1 MLALGSKCGLG
12 DLNTLVYL
20 DNLCTRLGIDSISA
34 GSAIA
39 FAMDLFDRGILTL
52 EHTGGIDLAWGNGTS
67 MEKLIR
73 QMSSGDGFGAVLAK
87 GVRRAAQ
94 HIGRGA
100 EQYAPHVKGLEL
112 SGYHPDNIMGTA
124 LGYAVASR
132 GADFNDIYAT
142 MEYKWL
148 PQEDI
153 EEFGSPQAADLK
165 SIHGKAEL
173 VRRSMIIGVVL
184 DSLGL
189 CKLPALCLIC
199 TYDLVAEA
207 DLATSLLGQ
216 PLDVPDLFSAGE
228 RIVNLERLF
237 NLGHGACAGDDRLPD
252 MFFDKEY
259 NAGEQPSKP
268 FEWMEPM
275 IREFYQI
282 MGWDE
287 EGRPGPQKLAELG
300 ILSTPSASKPAA

>member
-1 MLALGSKCGLG
+1 M
-12 DLNTLVYL
+12 V
-20 DNLCTRLGIDSISA
+20 
-34 GSAIA
+34 
-39 FAMDLFDRGILTL
+39 
-52 EHTGGIDLAWGNGTS
+52 TG
-67 MEKLIR
+67 E
-73 QMSSGDGFGAVLAK
+73 GFGAILAN

-94 HIGRGA
+94 LIGHGA

-148 PQEDI
+148 PEEEI
-153 EEFGSPQAADLK
+153 EELGSPRAADLK

-207 DLATSLLGQ
+207 ELVTTLLGEAT
-216 PLDVPDLFSAGE
+216 DASNLFLAGE

-237 NLGHGACAGDDRLPD
+237 NLKHGASHADDRLPD
-252 MFFDKEY
+252 MFFEKDY
-259 NAGEQPSKP
+259 NAGRKPSKP
-268 FEWMEPM
+268 HAWMEPM
-275 IREFYQI
+275 KQKFYSV
-282 MGWDE
+282 MGWDA
-287 EGRPGPQKLAELG
+287 EGRPTAEKLTELG
-300 ILSTPSASKPAA
+300 IAPIPYVTKPAA